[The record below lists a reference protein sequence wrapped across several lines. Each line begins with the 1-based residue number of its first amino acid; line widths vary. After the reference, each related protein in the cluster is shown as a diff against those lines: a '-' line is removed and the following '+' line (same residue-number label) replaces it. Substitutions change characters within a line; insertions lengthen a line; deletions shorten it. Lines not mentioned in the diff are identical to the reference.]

1 MSGLEFTIRLIE
13 SLVWPIAVVVIVFS
27 FRGELRKIL
36 PLLRKL
42 KAGPIEAEF
51 EQAVLEAKQ
60 EAEYITRDPNEIK
73 ALENKAQPL
82 IRLAE
87 VNPRSAIL
95 EAWLG
100 VESALKRAAF
110 QHAGSPLPSA
120 TSPIQQIR
128 VLDGEDL
135 LDSVN
140 VALFHDLRG
149 LRNQAVHINDFQL
162 SRKAAENYIKLAASL
177 ESRLD
182 KLSQTNQ

>member
-1 MSGLEFTIRLIE
+1 MSGWEFAIRLIE
-13 SLVWPIAVVVIVFS
+13 AIAWPGAILVMVFS

-36 PLLRKL
+36 PLLRRL

-51 EQAVLEAKQ
+51 EEAVLEAKE
-60 EAEYITRDPNEIK
+60 EAELLTHDPGEIEVLDRK
-73 ALENKAQPL
+73 VEPL
-82 IRLAE
+82 LKLAE
-87 VNPRSAIL
+87 INPRSAIL

-128 VLDGEDL
+128 VLDRDDL
-135 LDSVN
+135 LSPVD

-149 LRNQAVHINDFQL
+149 LRNQAVHVSDLQL
-162 SRKAAENYIKLAASL
+162 TRKAARNYIELAAKL
-177 ESRLD
+177 ESRLE
-182 KLSQTNQ
+182 KLSEPNQ